1 MFRLSFLSCHI
12 FQQQPKREGATQCKF
27 IPFDISLFFFL
38 FTRLLL
44 FKRYNAIARTQLTR
58 TQQHTHIYTQP
69 MPSHGSRSSQSTRQ
83 SSEQSDLKKL
93 KSKYASQLSTLR
105 ELFADWS
112 DEDLLFALQEVD
124 GDLDLA
130 IDRISEGKYRYC
142 YCYQED

>member
-1 MFRLSFLSCHI
+1 
-12 FQQQPKREGATQCKF
+12 
-27 IPFDISLFFFL
+27 
-38 FTRLLL
+38 
-44 FKRYNAIARTQLTR
+44 
-58 TQQHTHIYTQP
+58 